1 MGSGFG
7 QAMPPRRICQLVVER
22 ELRGVET
29 LRLERLGGRKGG
41 SGTPIDFSK
50 SFEDLWF
57 G

>member
-1 MGSGFG
+1 
-7 QAMPPRRICQLVVER
+7 MPPRRICQLVVER